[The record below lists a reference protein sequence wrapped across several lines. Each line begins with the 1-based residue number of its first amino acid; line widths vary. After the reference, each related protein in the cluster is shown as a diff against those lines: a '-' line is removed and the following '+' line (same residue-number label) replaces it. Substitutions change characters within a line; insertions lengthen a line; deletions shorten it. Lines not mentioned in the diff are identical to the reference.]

1 MKCQI
6 CENPATVHL
15 TDIVNKKKREL
26 HLCEQCAR
34 ERNLIP
40 EPPGPQIDLKALM
53 GLLTSPFPQGNTVP
67 GATGPAAEPVATTCE
82 VCGMTVAEFKAAGRL
97 GCPHDYESLRSTLEP
112 LLERIHR
119 SLAHAGKT
127 PRAVRLHDWQK
138 QMHAAVA
145 AEDYEEAARL
155 RDLIRRSEQWAACSL
170 Q

>member
-82 VCGMTVAEFKAAGRL
+82 VCGMTLKAGMWV
-97 GCPHDYESLRSTLEP
+97 GWDFGTFNIQHSTPNIE
-112 LLERIHR
+112 
-119 SLAHAGKT
+119 
-127 PRAVRLHDWQK
+127 WQPP
-138 QMHAAVA
+138 
-145 AEDYEEAARL
+145 RL
-155 RDLIRRSEQWAACSL
+155 RGLLNVEC
-170 Q
+170 